1 MDLIARVLSVR
12 RATPSAQIV
21 RVTLDGSAFSYVAG
35 QTAMLAPAGSGQRT
49 PYSIASAPE
58 ETAADGI
65 LEFLI
70 KHDAAGRWGAELEP
84 LRRGARL
91 AIGGPFGSFTFPESP
106 RETRFLFI
114 AGGTGIAPL
123 RSMMRHVLS
132 RQQAAGKRAQAA
144 GHRAQ
149 AAGNRQQV
157 SVLYSARTP
166 RDFAYGAELRRLA
179 RRGEIGLV
187 LTATRELTP
196 RWRGKRGRIVPG
208 ELALLVDD
216 AATLCFVCGPA
227 SMMADVPLMLQELG
241 IDRSRIRV
249 EEW

>member
-21 RVTLDGSAFSYVAG
+21 RVTLDGSGFSYLAG
-35 QTAMLAPAGSGQRT
+35 QAAMIAPAGSGGSV

-70 KHDAAGRWGAELEP
+70 KHDAAGRWGADFEP

-91 AIGGPFGSFTFPESP
+91 TIGGPFGSFTFPERP
-106 RETRFLFI
+106 RETRFLFV

-123 RSMMRHVLS
+123 RSMMRHALG
-132 RQQAAGKRAQAA
+132 RQQGSGLKAQGAGLGWQGSR
-144 GHRAQ
+144 H
-149 AAGNRQQV
+149 V
-157 SVLYSARTP
+157 SLLYSARSP

-179 RRGEIGLV
+179 RRGEISLV
-187 LTATRELTP
+187 LTTTRQHTP

-208 ELALLVDD
+208 ELALLIDD
-216 AATLCFVCGPA
+216 AATLCLVCGPA
-227 SMMADVPLMLQELG
+227 SMVADVPLMLQELG
-241 IDRSRIRV
+241 IDPSRIRV
-249 EEW
+249 EER